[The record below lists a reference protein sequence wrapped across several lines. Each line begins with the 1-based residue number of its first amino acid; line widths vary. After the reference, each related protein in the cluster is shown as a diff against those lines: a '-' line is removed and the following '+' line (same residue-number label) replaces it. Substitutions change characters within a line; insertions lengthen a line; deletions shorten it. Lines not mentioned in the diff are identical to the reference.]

1 MTSSSFA
8 KQRSLARRRAMQA
21 LYQWQMT
28 GHDLR
33 DIDSQFRTEQDMS
46 KVDVDYFHELL
57 HGVPKIVDEL
67 DAIIEPYM
75 DRTMQEVDPVERAI
89 LRLAAYEL
97 QQRIEIPYRVVI
109 NEAIVLA
116 KAFGSD
122 NSHTFVNGV
131 LDKAARQVRQAEIK

>member
-1 MTSSSFA
+1 
-8 KQRSLARRRAMQA
+8 
-21 LYQWQMT
+21 MT
-28 GHDLR
+28 GHDLQ

-46 KVDVDYFHELL
+46 KVDVDYFSEIL
-57 HGVPKIVDEL
+57 HGVPKIIDEL

-75 DRTMQEVDPVERAI
+75 DRKMQEVDPVERAI

-97 QQRIEIPYRVVI
+97 QQRIDIPYRVVI